1 MVIGAFPID
10 SDMMI
15 KFNTMYEAGRN
26 FMLMFLPAF
35 VSIRVIINFISAK
48 GNDEYAN
55 ILRDL
60 VVACFLLAS
69 FMLLIKGILEIPA
82 MFSSLLKEYAITE
95 FNIDLDF
102 EMGLSTIEF
111 ILSCIVIFCYY
122 CCYTL
127 YFILLALVCG
137 FGSYIIIAGTMFQ
150 SYWILKATFWLL
162 VVLGSWPI
170 IWCTLNLFTQILSK
184 DASSI
189 SGLII
194 LGIMSVLKFLT
205 PIVALAKTMNAGPIG
220 AAKSGVTSLAGKA
233 MTAVA
238 PVKSAAAYVGKSK
251 IANGMKE
258 KITSGV
264 QKSTSIGKAALSVG
278 ADKAAS
284 TGKKIVP
291 ESVQTATANT
301 IRPVTA
307 AAQKMNAIKGM
318 SANTVRDVFSQR
330 TSDSGKKIAFSSPV
344 MQQTIGKIA
353 PTVVQKA
360 QINYEQKQH
369 AKSKDNSTSKEQIPH
384 SNTTNTIDVGPS
396 GYRDLNKDKKQ
407 IHFNSDKKSKRKNKF
422 K

>member
-1 MVIGAFPID
+1 
-10 SDMMI
+10 
-15 KFNTMYEAGRN
+15 
-26 FMLMFLPAF
+26 
-35 VSIRVIINFISAK
+35 
-48 GNDEYAN
+48 
-55 ILRDL
+55 
-60 VVACFLLAS
+60 
-69 FMLLIKGILEIPA
+69 
-82 MFSSLLKEYAITE
+82 
-95 FNIDLDF
+95 
-102 EMGLSTIEF
+102 
-111 ILSCIVIFCYY
+111 
-122 CCYTL
+122 
-127 YFILLALVCG
+127 
-137 FGSYIIIAGTMFQ
+137 MFQ

-205 PIVALAKTMNAGPIG
+205 PIVALAKTMNMGPIG

-258 KITSGV
+258 KLTSGA
-264 QKSTSIGKAALSVG
+264 QKSTSFGKAAFSVG
-278 ADKAAS
+278 ADKTVSSA
-284 TGKKIVP
+284 KKMVP
-291 ESVQTATANT
+291 DSVQTATANT

-307 AAQKMNAIKGM
+307 VAQKMNAIKGM

-330 TSDSGKKIAFSSPV
+330 TSDSGQKIAFSSPV
-344 MQQTIGKIA
+344 VQKTVGKIA
-353 PTVVQKA
+353 PSVVQKA

-369 AKSKDNSTSKEQIPH
+369 AKPKADSTSKEQIPH
-384 SNTTNTIDVGPS
+384 SNNTIDVGPS
-396 GYRDLNKDKKQ
+396 GYRNLNTDKKQ
-407 IHFNSDKKSKRKNKF
+407 RQFSSGKKSKRKSKF

>member
-1 MVIGAFPID
+1 MIIGAFPID

-15 KFNTMYEAGRN
+15 KFSTIYEAGRN

-60 VVACFLLAS
+60 VIACFLLAS
-69 FMLLIKGILEIPA
+69 FMLLIEGILEIPE
-82 MFSSLLKEYAITE
+82 MFSSLLKDYAITE

-122 CCYTL
+122 CCYAL

-150 SYWILKATFWLL
+150 SYWLLKATFWLL

-170 IWCTLNLFTQILSK
+170 IWYTLNLFTQILSK
-184 DASSI
+184 DANSI

-220 AAKSGVTSLAGKA
+220 TAKSGVTSLAGKA

-251 IANGMKE
+251 VANSMKE

-264 QKSTSIGKAALSVG
+264 QKSTSFGKAALSVG
-278 ADKAAS
+278 ADKAANA
-284 TGKKIVP
+284 GKKVVP
-291 ESVQTATANT
+291 ESVQTATSNT
-301 IRPVTA
+301 IRPVTEV
-307 AAQKMNAIKGM
+307 AQKISSGTQR
-318 SANTVRDVFSQR
+318 SVDSIRDVFSQR
-330 TSDSGKKIAFSSPV
+330 ISDTGQKIAFSSPV
-344 MQQTIGKIA
+344 VQKTIGKIA
-353 PTVVQKA
+353 PAVVHKA

-369 AKSKDNSTSKEQIPH
+369 AKPKADSASQEQLPH
-384 SNTTNTIDVGPS
+384 SNNVNTIDVGPS
-396 GYRDLNKDKKQ
+396 GYRNLNTDKKQ
-407 IHFNSDKKSKRKNKF
+407 LKNNSSNKNK
-422 K
+422 KWKKYK